1 MHGHEYLSH
10 HKNSRNQRAMN
21 LGIFG
26 IILIPFDNVYS
37 AEQQLIYTRV
47 GIRRKLVLFI
57 MHQSKRMVPLIY
69 IPLYPF
75 RDRGILLTSC
85 RHVATLRTLHYD
97 CWSQYRVTRF
107 NGLAPDC
114 SNSSALADAR
124 LSLVKTANY
133 MLFLKVFSSKLALS
147 PTTIF
152 LWLGQ
157 LMNKISIFYSTH
169 CQINAMSLRCTDV
182 IVMILNQT
190 GLWAIEIGS
199 LAWLFNDVFFEITSD
214 RLISPKCVVNNDTFF
229 LSQLINYGTILKE
242 TIYLI

>member
-1 MHGHEYLSH
+1 
-10 HKNSRNQRAMN
+10 
-21 LGIFG
+21 
-26 IILIPFDNVYS
+26 
-37 AEQQLIYTRV
+37 
-47 GIRRKLVLFI
+47 

-85 RHVATLRTLHYD
+85 RHVATLCTHHYD

-114 SNSSALADAR
+114 SNSSALANGMTDIADAR

-133 MLFLKVFSSKLALS
+133 MLFLKVFSPKLALS
-147 PTTIF
+147 STTIF
-152 LWLGQ
+152 IWLGQ

-190 GLWAIEIGS
+190 GL
-199 LAWLFNDVFFEITSD
+199 
-214 RLISPKCVVNNDTFF
+214 
-229 LSQLINYGTILKE
+229 
-242 TIYLI
+242 